1 MEETTP
7 TFIQEYFGEYGIMG
21 SIIVILLFIIGFLYL
36 RQKYPKMTLT
46 KEAPE
51 ETPAEEPE
59 PEPLLIHCPACGTE
73 VSRYAPAC
81 LKCGHPICPTES
93 THNETVIN
101 VQPEKKEDRG
111 CLWTLLGLIVLIVA
125 SVFFNFIGYFI
136 ALIILA
142 LCRVFSAGEAI
153 FLFIVGLILTLLLPI
168 LGIISLG
175 ALNIMETWHIWII
188 IALLLFIIE
197 IFTSGFAI
205 FCISVGAIAAAIASE
220 LDMELKGQLICFS
233 IATFASF
240 VAVRPLMIKYFHKK
254 SKQVQT
260 NTNALIGR
268 TAIVTE
274 TIDVGHNSGRVKI
287 DGDVWRAIAS
297 KGEIIEIGEEAIVEQ
312 VNSTILT
319 VKKL

>member
-51 ETPAEEPE
+51 E
-59 PEPLLIHCPACGTE
+59 
-73 VSRYAPAC
+73 
-81 LKCGHPICPTES
+81 S
-93 THNETVIN
+93 THNETIIN

-111 CLWTLLGLIVLIVA
+111 GCLWSLLGLIVLIVA
-125 SVFFNFIGYFI
+125 SIFFNFIGYFI

-175 ALNIMETWHIWII
+175 ALF
-188 IALLLFIIE
+188 L
-197 IFTSGFAI
+197 S
-205 FCISVGAIAAAIASE
+205 
-220 LDMELKGQLICFS
+220 
-233 IATFASF
+233 
-240 VAVRPLMIKYFHKK
+240 
-254 SKQVQT
+254 
-260 NTNALIGR
+260 
-268 TAIVTE
+268 
-274 TIDVGHNSGRVKI
+274 
-287 DGDVWRAIAS
+287 
-297 KGEIIEIGEEAIVEQ
+297 
-312 VNSTILT
+312 
-319 VKKL
+319 

>member
-73 VSRYAPAC
+73 VSRYAP
-81 LKCGHPICPTES
+81 TES
-93 THNETVIN
+93 THNETIIN

-111 CLWTLLGLIVLIVA
+111 GCLWSLLGLIVLIVA
-125 SVFFNFIGYFI
+125 SIFFNFIGYFI

-175 ALNIMETWHIWII
+175 ALF
-188 IALLLFIIE
+188 L
-197 IFTSGFAI
+197 S
-205 FCISVGAIAAAIASE
+205 
-220 LDMELKGQLICFS
+220 
-233 IATFASF
+233 
-240 VAVRPLMIKYFHKK
+240 
-254 SKQVQT
+254 
-260 NTNALIGR
+260 
-268 TAIVTE
+268 
-274 TIDVGHNSGRVKI
+274 
-287 DGDVWRAIAS
+287 
-297 KGEIIEIGEEAIVEQ
+297 
-312 VNSTILT
+312 
-319 VKKL
+319 

>member
-111 CLWTLLGLIVLIVA
+111 CLWTLLG
-125 SVFFNFIGYFI
+125 YFI

-175 ALNIMETWHIWII
+175 ALF
-188 IALLLFIIE
+188 L
-197 IFTSGFAI
+197 S
-205 FCISVGAIAAAIASE
+205 
-220 LDMELKGQLICFS
+220 
-233 IATFASF
+233 
-240 VAVRPLMIKYFHKK
+240 
-254 SKQVQT
+254 
-260 NTNALIGR
+260 
-268 TAIVTE
+268 
-274 TIDVGHNSGRVKI
+274 
-287 DGDVWRAIAS
+287 
-297 KGEIIEIGEEAIVEQ
+297 
-312 VNSTILT
+312 
-319 VKKL
+319 